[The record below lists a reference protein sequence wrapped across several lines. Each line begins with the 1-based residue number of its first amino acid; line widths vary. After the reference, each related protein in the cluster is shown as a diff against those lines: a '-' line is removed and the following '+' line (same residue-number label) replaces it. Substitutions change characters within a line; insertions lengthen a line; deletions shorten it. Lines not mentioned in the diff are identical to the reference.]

1 MKITDNYNLTRLF
14 ITKDVNIFIEE
25 NGQKAQTLLIH
36 LQPIKQFFLSRD
48 WNIAYQLIT
57 SDRYKELLH
66 LQKEASVTP
75 LQGCVILLTD
85 LGKYPQFRE
94 VYNIL
99 REQLPI
105 IIDGFRIQD
114 KQFFSNDVSITE
126 EI

>member
-25 NGQKAQTLLIH
+25 SGQKTQILLIH